1 MCLLVLACLVL
12 SVVSRRVERA
22 RLGPEDALAQT
33 LLVRSPSFPLSA
45 SIPNAQQRA
54 QSPRVA
60 TSIGPHKVSGIGDGD
75 KNAFFAVNHR
85 SGPQTRQQYTMMNI
99 NEDEASSSNSSDDLL
114 AAFTGNASSDTLLV
128 AFQDRL
134 ENEGGT
140 AKIQLENEAT
150 RARDGV
156 VDGMGSVG
164 QTISRVLWLGDSG
177 YGALSGGQW
186 RFFVGFCASVILCT
200 FCVAS
205 QPPGRGYDGRQQ
217 SGKSPYLNYDIYEGM
232 GK

>member
-1 MCLLVLACLVL
+1 MCVLVLACLVL

-45 SIPNAQQRA
+45 SIPNAQQKA

-60 TSIGPHKVSGIGDGD
+60 TSIGPLKVSGSGDGD
-75 KNAFFAVNHR
+75 ENAFFADNHR
-85 SGPQTRQQYTMMNI
+85 RGPQTRQQNTRMI
-99 NEDEASSSNSSDDLL
+99 LNEEQASSSNSSDDLL
-114 AAFTGNASSDTLLV
+114 TAFTGNASDTLLA

-134 ENEGGT
+134 DNEGGT

-156 VDGMGSVG
+156 ADGVSSVG
-164 QTISRVLWLGDSG
+164 QTISRVLWLGDTG
-177 YGALSGGQW
+177 YGSMTGGQW
-186 RFFVGFCASVILCT
+186 RIFVGFCASVILCT

-205 QPPGRGYDGRQQ
+205 QPPGRGYDGRRQT
-217 SGKSPYLNYDIYEGM
+217 GKSPYLNYDIYEGM